1 MSPSAYYIS
10 GLTMTFRDWK
20 KLTFYY
26 FADAYIN
33 FNSLVTDLFKV
44 YKTRI
49 WMSAINPASFASPTL
64 GLQAPSGIGPGAV
77 GITRAQPERRPQTQD
92 VAAYN
97 MPTGRGFTFGDSF
110 GDRQAALAN
119 AAYQQQQPAAYGYGY
134 SPFGAPRNVPITPTS
149 YGGMDAFGNFPA
161 AAATHQSTPGRFPS
175 PHGSNPIQEN
185 DFNRN
190 SNPMSVQNDAW
201 IAGFQS
207 LSMNTR

>member
-1 MSPSAYYIS
+1 MSIPYNQS
-10 GLTMTFRDWK
+10 LTWTRADQERRDWK

-77 GITRAQPERRPQTQD
+77 GITRTQPERRQQ
-92 VAAYN
+92 AQELAYN
-97 MPTGRGFTFGDSF
+97 LPTGRGFTFGDTF
-110 GDRQAALAN
+110 GERQAALAN
-119 AAYQQQQPAAYGYGY
+119 AAYQQPAAYGYGY
-134 SPFGAPRNVPITPTS
+134 TPFGAPRNVPITPTS
-149 YGGMDAFGNFPA
+149 YGGMDAFGNFPT
-161 AAATHQSTPGRFPS
+161 ATNYQNAPGRFPS
-175 PHGSNPIQEN
+175 PHGNNQVHEN
-185 DFNRN
+185 DFNNRN
-190 SNPMSVQNDAW
+190 SNPMNIQNDAW